1 MVHVV
6 RRLLGAFLVL
16 AIVAGATLA
25 LSSRPRLQSDRNA
38 VERDWRTVQPG
49 LSARYARVDALARSI
64 SEAGGPTNPLIG
76 EVESTYASWKRLAAD
91 DPVAHSITLAN
102 TLEGF
107 ARRLDVLVT
116 GSPLLT
122 TNTTVSKAHQ
132 QMLDDA
138 TIPTGVTPLNDDIA
152 RYEKDRGGPVRRIV
166 AGPLGFSAIPRL
178 ALATGA

>member
-25 LSSRPRLQSDRNA
+25 LSSRPRLESDRNA

-49 LSARYARVDALARSI
+49 LSARYARVDALARAI
-64 SEAGGPTNPLIG
+64 SAAGGPTNPLIG
-76 EVESTYASWKRLAAD
+76 QVESAYTSWKALPAGGAVAD
-91 DPVAHSITLAN
+91 AITLAN

-107 ARRLDVLVT
+107 SRRLDALVT
-116 GSPLLT
+116 ASPLLKANPAVT
-122 TNTTVSKAHQ
+122 TARQ
-132 QMLDDA
+132 RMLDPS
-138 TIPTGVTPLNDDIA
+138 IPTGITPLNDDIA

>member
-25 LSSRPRLQSDRNA
+25 LSSRPRLKSDRNA

-49 LSARYARVDALARSI
+49 LSARYARVDSLARTI
-64 SEAGGPTNPLIG
+64 SAAGGPSNPLIG
-76 EVESTYASWKRLAAD
+76 QVEGAYTSWKALGVD
-91 DPVAHSITLAN
+91 DPVADSITLAN

-107 ARRLDVLVT
+107 ARRLDAVVT
-116 GSPLLT
+116 GSPLLKG
-122 TNTTVSKAHQ
+122 NPAVSAARG
-132 QMLDDA
+132 QMLAA

-152 RYEKDRGGPVRRIV
+152 RFEKDRGGPVRRIV

>member
-49 LSARYARVDALARSI
+49 LSARYARVDALARAI
-64 SEAGGPTNPLIG
+64 SLAGGPSNPLIAQ
-76 EVESTYASWKRLAAD
+76 VESAYSSWKALDAGGSVAA
-91 DPVAHSITLAN
+91 SIALAN

-107 ARRLDVLVT
+107 ARRLDALVT
-116 GSPLLT
+116 ASPLL
-122 TNTTVSKAHQ
+122 KADPAVPAARQ
-132 QMLDDA
+132 QMLVA
-138 TIPTGVTPLNDDIA
+138 TIPDGVTPLNDDIA

-166 AGPLGFSAIPRL
+166 AGPLGYSAIPRL

>member
-49 LSARYARVDALARSI
+49 LSARYSRVDALARAI
-64 SEAGGPTNPLIG
+64 SAAGGPANPLIG
-76 EVESTYASWKRLAAD
+76 QVESTYARWKTLGAD
-91 DPVAHSITLAN
+91 APVASSIELAN

-107 ARRLDVLVT
+107 ARRLDALV
-116 GSPLLT
+116 GASPLL
-122 TNTTVSKAHQ
+122 KANPAVPAARQ
-132 QMLDDA
+132 KMLDSA
-138 TIPTGVTPLNDDIA
+138 IPTGVTQLNDDIA

-166 AGPLGFSAIPRL
+166 AGPLGYSAIPRL

>member
-49 LSARYARVDALARSI
+49 LSARYSRVNALARAI
-64 SEAGGPTNPLIG
+64 SDAGGPANPMIG
-76 EVESTYASWKRLAAD
+76 QIESAYAGWKVLDAGA
-91 DPVAHSITLAN
+91 PVAKSIAFAN

-107 ARRLDVLVT
+107 SRRLDALVSA
-116 GSPLLT
+116 SPLL
-122 TNTTVSKAHQ
+122 KANPAVPAARQ
-132 QMLDDA
+132 KMVDA

>member
-49 LSARYARVDALARSI
+49 LSARYARVDALARAI
-64 SEAGGPTNPLIG
+64 SAAGGPSNPLLAQ
-76 EVESTYASWKRLAAD
+76 VERAYTSWKALAID
-91 DPVAHSITLAN
+91 DPVADSITLAN

-107 ARRLDVLVT
+107 ARR
-116 GSPLLT
+116 
-122 TNTTVSKAHQ
+122 
-132 QMLDDA
+132 
-138 TIPTGVTPLNDDIA
+138 
-152 RYEKDRGGPVRRIV
+152 
-166 AGPLGFSAIPRL
+166 
-178 ALATGA
+178 